1 MAHSQES
8 SEKSTEP
15 TGCVITS
22 DDERAVVASV
32 VCSAAYIAYG
42 ASAAALG
49 AALPSLAAHFGKT
62 KSEFG
67 VAFTIRG
74 LGYLVGTLSSAG
86 ILSFKEVTLSKE
98 MITCLALLLTGITSA
113 IISQANNY
121 VLTICCFFIQG
132 LGYGGVDTMAN
143 CVMPESREQEML
155 PVSEN
160 DEESNGEKSS
170 SEEEGHKI
178 APLVLRVLVSF
189 FFFTY
194 VGVETGFAGW
204 VPTYA
209 LVEHVTES
217 TSKAA
222 YLSST
227 FWATLTTGR
236 VLAVP
241 AAIYLSAS
249 SMIRI
254 QLFLIVS
261 TCFIA
266 LFTDANTTSMFMV
279 GSTLGESIVP
289 VLMGWAMAF
298 CGPWAMPL
306 STFGGALILLAI
318 YLYVHFQS
326 SSQMAEAM
334 AREKEGSGAV
344 GGGEWGS
351 RSQHALLREQ
361 VNPVHDNNGDDDD
374 DNETKDI
381 EMVPIQS
388 SSGGGA
394 IVFCAK
400 GC

>member
-1 MAHSQES
+1 MVQREAQES

-15 TGCVITS
+15 TGCLITS

-143 CVMPESREQEML
+143 CVMPEVWGRRVQPWMQAMHSCFGLGAIAGPTIVGALGYSAGYEIIAVASFLPWLMLLGCQVVKDNPCKPREQEML
-155 PVSEN
+155 PLGEN

-170 SEEEGHKI
+170 SEEGHKI
-178 APLVLRVLVSF
+178 APLVLRLLVSF

-266 LFTDANTTSMFMV
+266 LFTLDISYTVACVVCGFMGFALSSIFPV
-279 GSTLGESIVP
+279 MMTLFGDYGY
-289 VLMGWAMAF
+289 LM
-298 CGPWAMPL
+298 
-306 STFGGALILLAI
+306 
-318 YLYVHFQS
+318 
-326 SSQMAEAM
+326 
-334 AREKEGSGAV
+334 
-344 GGGEWGS
+344 
-351 RSQHALLREQ
+351 
-361 VNPVHDNNGDDDD
+361 
-374 DNETKDI
+374 
-381 EMVPIQS
+381 
-388 SSGGGA
+388 
-394 IVFCAK
+394 
-400 GC
+400 